1 MTSTTLRIIRGLP
14 GSGKST
20 LAELLK
26 EQYNIN
32 NYYEA
37 DMFFMRDGEYKF
49 YPTALG
55 IAHKWCKSKV
65 EESLQNNEDVIVA
78 NTFTTIKE
86 LNEYLKLTK
95 LYDCNIVIYEVRTQ
109 FESIHNVPDEAINRM
124 RNRWYNIPEDFE
136 FEVNIIN

>member
-1 MTSTTLRIIRGLP
+1 MSSSTLRIIRGLP

-49 YPTALG
+49 YPNALG

-124 RNRWYNIPEDFE
+124 RNLWYNIPEDFE